1 MLLPGDFLSRT
12 NLLYIDALKSFFAGA
27 VMQVNSL
34 KDCKNKSQKLPAYGI
49 IIKSNHRSKRK
60 G

>member
-1 MLLPGDFLSRT
+1 MLVGGDFLSPT

-34 KDCKNKSQKLPAYGI
+34 KDCKIKKSEVSGVWNYHQ
-49 IIKSNHRSKRK
+49 
-60 G
+60 